1 MSYTRTMQFNSRRQ
15 TNWQRNQNTVAFASA
30 IKLGPV
36 THTVLIALMITILGL
51 IYLTQA
57 TRASGYDYTASEVQG
72 KISALTDQ
80 KKELEVQN
88 ARLMALQSVQNS
100 SVAKAMTTPT
110 DVQHVTE

>member
-1 MSYTRTMQFNSRRQ
+1 MQFNSRRQ

-88 ARLMALQSVQNS
+88 ARLMALQSVKNS

-110 DVQHVTE
+110 DVQHVAE

>member
-1 MSYTRTMQFNSRRQ
+1 MQFNSRRQ

-72 KISALTDQ
+72 KISSLTDQ

-100 SVAKAMTTPT
+100 NVAKAMTTPA

>member
-1 MSYTRTMQFNSRRQ
+1 M
-15 TNWQRNQNTVAFASA
+15 
-30 IKLGPV
+30 KLGPV

-57 TRASGYDYTASEVQG
+57 TRASGYDYTASTVQG
-72 KISALTDQ
+72 QISDLTDQ

-88 ARLMALQSVQNS
+88 ARLMAMQTIQNS
-100 SVAKAMTTPT
+100 NVAKAMTTPT

>member
-1 MSYTRTMQFNSRRQ
+1 MSYTRTLQFNSRRQ

-57 TRASGYDYTASEVQG
+57 TRASGYDYTASEVQS
-72 KISALTDQ
+72 KISALTDE

-88 ARLMALQSVQNS
+88 ARLMALQSVQSS

>member
-1 MSYTRTMQFNSRRQ
+1 MSYTRTLQFNSRRQ

-57 TRASGYDYTASEVQG
+57 TRASGYDYTASEVQS
-72 KISALTDQ
+72 KISALSDQ

-100 SVAKAMTTPT
+100 SVAKAMTTPA

>member
-1 MSYTRTMQFNSRRQ
+1 MSYTRTLQFNSRRQ

-57 TRASGYDYTASEVQG
+57 TRASGY
-72 KISALTDQ
+72 SAL
-80 KKELEVQN
+80 LLVEVLGN
-88 ARLMALQSVQNS
+88 L
-100 SVAKAMTTPT
+100 TPPKT
-110 DVQHVTE
+110 HIQVG